1 VFKALLVKPIP
12 VYSKLNVK
20 RLEQGLLKQQGLN
33 LHFSQKPTQQVE
45 VASGLDRTLR
55 NIIRTEASKAL
66 EEVLTVVGAMA
77 TLPITLVIIIQGR

>member
-1 VFKALLVKPIP
+1 MLVKPIP

-33 LHFSQKPTQQVE
+33 LHFSQKPTQLEE
-45 VASGLDRTLR
+45 VASGLDKTLR
-55 NIIRTEASKAL
+55 NTIRTEVSKAL